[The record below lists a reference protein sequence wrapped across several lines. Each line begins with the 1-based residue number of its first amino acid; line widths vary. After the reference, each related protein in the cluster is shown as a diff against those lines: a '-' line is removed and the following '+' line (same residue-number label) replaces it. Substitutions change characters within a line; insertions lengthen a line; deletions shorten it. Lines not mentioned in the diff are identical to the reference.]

1 MGIGVRHKIVARTV
15 DLLAATTFLLAVPFL
30 YIASSHR
37 SKLRIARR
45 LQDRMSVTV
54 LRNNFYEPSIGEL
67 ERKPRV
73 PRELPGIDLN
83 LAEQVDT
90 LKRFTFADEIMA
102 LHGRKIGG
110 RSIALPNRY
119 FDEGDAE
126 ALYSFVR
133 VFKPKTV
140 IEVGAGHSTT
150 FIQCAARANANED
163 PSYSLRHICFEPYRN
178 PWLETM
184 GPVIKRQ
191 RVEEADLS
199 LFRALQPN
207 DILLIDSS
215 HVLRA
220 QGDVECEILRIV
232 PSVAPGVLVHFHD
245 IFTPRDYPED
255 WLHERR
261 VFWNEQYVVEAF
273 LSFNSAFEVVLALN
287 YLHHLKRPELYRSF
301 PLLEATPSADPGSL
315 WIRRRPL

>member
-1 MGIGVRHKIVARTV
+1 MDLTRKLVARTV
-15 DLLAATTFLLAVPFL
+15 DLLAAATFPLAVPFL
-30 YIASSHR
+30 YVASSQR

-45 LQDRMSVTV
+45 LQDGISVTV
-54 LRNNFYEPSIGEL
+54 LRNNFYEPSIGAL
-67 ERKPRV
+67 ERKPRA
-73 PRELPGIDLN
+73 PRELPGIDLD

-90 LKRFTFADEIMA
+90 LKRFTFSDEIMA
-102 LHGRKIGG
+102 LHGRQISGL
-110 RSIALPNRY
+110 SIALPNGY

-133 VFKPKTV
+133 AFKPRTV

-150 FIQCAARANANED
+150 FIQCAARANSNED
-163 PSYSLRHICFEPYRN
+163 PNYSLRHICFEPYRN
-178 PWLETM
+178 PWLELM

-199 LFRALQPN
+199 LFRALQRN

-245 IFTPRDYPED
+245 IFTPRDYPD
-255 WLHERR
+255 HWLHDRR

-273 LSFNSAFEVVLALN
+273 LSFNSAFQVVLALN

-315 WIRRRPL
+315 WIRRRAQ